1 MFKRTNNRRTRGH
14 SWILFNQH
22 QPGKRKAFLPAR
34 VTALWNQ
41 LKEETVQAPTVNSFK
56 ARLQKEEQLQ
66 ANQYAYTFSYG

>member
-1 MFKRTNNRRTRGH
+1 M
-14 SWILFNQH
+14 
-22 QPGKRKAFLPAR
+22 
-34 VTALWNQ
+34 TALWNQ